1 MELHLINLEF
11 FQIVK
16 SYLKLQISK
25 AKISLEKGIEKYIEF
40 NKKKMKA
47 IILAAGK
54 GFRIRKY
61 HKKPKCLITFGDEK
75 LTIIERLY
83 KILLKKKNK

>member
-1 MELHLINLEF
+1 
-11 FQIVK
+11 
-16 SYLKLQISK
+16 
-25 AKISLEKGIEKYIEF
+25 
-40 NKKKMKA
+40 MKA